1 MKKRILKIFAFVF
14 VLCLVVAVSVIVGA
28 FTGNPISK
36 VLAGKTAEKHLAENY
51 NGTDYE
57 IDGVIYSF
65 KHGYYHAY
73 ISSPSSPDS
82 SFTLAISMR
91 GKLIQDYYESRVTQR
106 GNTADRIETDYRNA
120 VDAVLNGPNFPYDAH
135 IAFGDIEFVSREYK
149 DDSSVPSYAIV
160 TDDLILDAVYDVSE
174 LGAKSGKLTIYVYD
188 NEVSAHRMTE
198 ILLCVRDLFDDA
210 GVGFY
215 AIDCV
220 LEYPKSEDGTKKE
233 GRVEVMDFL
242 YSEIYEDGL
251 TERVKVSNSA
261 AEDYHREQDAE
272 KLKEEIN

>member
-1 MKKRILKIFAFVF
+1 MKKRIFKILAFVF
-14 VLCLVVAVSVIVGA
+14 VLCLVVAVSVVVGA

-51 NGTDYE
+51 SGTDYG
-57 IDGVIYSF
+57 IDGVVYSF

-120 VDAVLNGPNFPYDAH
+120 VDAVFGSPDFPYDAH
-135 IAFGDIEFVSREYK
+135 IAFGDIEFIPLEYK
-149 DDSSVPSYAIV
+149 DDPSVPSYAVI
-160 TDDLILDAVYDVSE
+160 TDELILDAVYDVNE
-174 LGAKSGKLTIYVYD
+174 LGAKAGKLTLYIYD
-188 NEVSAHRMTE
+188 NEVSVQRLAD
-198 ILLCVRDLFDDA
+198 ILLCVRGLFDDA
-210 GVGFY
+210 GVKFY

-220 LEYPKSEDGTKKE
+220 IEYPKSEDGTKKE

-242 YSEIYEDGL
+242 YAEIYEDGL
-251 TERVKVSNSA
+251 SDRVEASNNA
-261 AEDYHREQDAE
+261 ANDYYNEQDAKKSE
-272 KLKEEIN
+272 VN